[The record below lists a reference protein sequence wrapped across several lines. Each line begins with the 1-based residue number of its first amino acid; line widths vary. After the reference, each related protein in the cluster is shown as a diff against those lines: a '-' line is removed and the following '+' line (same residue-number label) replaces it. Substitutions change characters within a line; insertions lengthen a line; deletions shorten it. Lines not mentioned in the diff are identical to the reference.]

1 MSTAVKSPYLQMISK
16 KRPWQAVA
24 VDKGVVVEGSE
35 EALRTLLALRHLE
48 LPVKD
53 FLEQGL
59 ERDLPSTPGVVEA
72 LRHNQQDEERHDQAL
87 NYVAAAHGVDAKAEE
102 EVLNILKAW
111 NEHPAHP
118 ILKASV
124 LERSIFF
131 VVLPFFRFNGDMGIR
146 TVAADIS
153 RDEISHVGIHSL
165 VSKEL
170 GENAGQSLNKLRR
183 ATALWAFDKLSS
195 STNKW
200 LDKDFWLRQSDNL
213 FERGKAEEL
222 SDTQRSRMPA
232 FFEASNVN
240 LPSYGKAA

>member
-1 MSTAVKSPYLQMISK
+1 MTSAVKSPYTNMIEK
-16 KRPWQAVA
+16 KRPWQAVP

-35 EALRTLLALRHLE
+35 ETLRILLALRHLE

-59 ERDLPSTPGVVEA
+59 ERDLPATPGVVEA
-72 LRHNQQDEERHDQAL
+72 LRHNQKDEARHDEAL
-87 NYVAAAHGVDAKAEE
+87 NYVAAAHGTDAKAEK

-153 RDEISHVGIHSL
+153 RDEITHVGIHSL

-195 STNKW
+195 SANKW
-200 LDKDFWLRQSDNL
+200 LDKDFWLHQSDNL
-213 FERGKAEEL
+213 FERGKAEGL
-222 SDTQRSRMPA
+222 SETQRSRMPA